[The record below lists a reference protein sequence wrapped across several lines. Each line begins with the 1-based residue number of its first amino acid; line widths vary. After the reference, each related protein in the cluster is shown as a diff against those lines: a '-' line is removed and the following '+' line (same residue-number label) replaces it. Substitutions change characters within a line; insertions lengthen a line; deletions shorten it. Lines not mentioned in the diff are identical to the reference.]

1 MSQSNRL
8 GAIKVKYGCSK
19 SMHLVLRVLTS
30 ARNGDE
36 DEMMKKRPFLALL
49 LLAAS
54 LFTAGCASFAPSAY
68 LNSSALAAI
77 DTNRGFCVHEP
88 SLDAKRINASKAIT
102 QRFAEAGFDTSCSDK
117 NYAVEWWFESTDQ
130 RVDHS
135 HLPTFCSGYGYW
147 RSCTGGYGA
156 TLITYQRTFQLVVRE
171 EPTAGSE
178 DAGPDLVE
186 GMAKEMFADPRDGA
200 VWVAR
205 LDSRGSNTDY
215 SRLIPELMQP
225 ILTTL
230 GQDRENERMRLV
242 RAEDAVT
249 VAD

>member
-1 MSQSNRL
+1 MSQSNCL
-8 GAIKVKYGCSK
+8 GAIKVKLGFGK
-19 SMHLVLRVLTS
+19 NMQLWLRVLTS
-30 ARNGDE
+30 GATRDE
-36 DEMMKKRPFLALL
+36 DEMMKIRPFLAPILFALL
-49 LLAAS
+49 LSA
-54 LFTAGCASFAPSAY
+54 AGCASFAPSAY
-68 LNSSALAAI
+68 LNSSALSAI
-77 DTNRGFCVHEP
+77 DTSRGFCVHEP

-102 QRFAEAGFDTSCSDK
+102 LRFAEAGFDTSCSDQ

-147 RSCTGGYGA
+147 RSCTGGYGD

-171 EPTAGSE
+171 EPTEGGDMAE
-178 DAGPDLVE
+178 D
-186 GMAKEMFADPRDGA
+186 MAEEVFADPRDGA

-215 SRLIPELMQP
+215 SRLIPEIMQA

-230 GQDRENERMRLV
+230 GQDRENEQMRLV
-242 RAEDAVT
+242 RPKQSVT
-249 VAD
+249 VSD

>member
-1 MSQSNRL
+1 MQLS
-8 GAIKVKYGCSK
+8 
-19 SMHLVLRVLTS
+19 LRVLTS
-30 ARNGDE
+30 GVNGE
-36 DEMMKKRPFLALL
+36 KEEIMKTRPFLTPLL
-49 LLAAS
+49 LVTS
-54 LFTAGCASFAPSAY
+54 ISVAGCASFAPSAY

-77 DTNRGFCVHEP
+77 DTSRGFCVHEP

-102 QRFAEAGFDTSCSDK
+102 QRFAEAGFDTSCSEQ

-147 RSCTGGYGA
+147 RSCTGGYGD

-171 EPTAGSE
+171 EPTERGDMAE
-178 DAGPDLVE
+178 D
-186 GMAKEMFADPRDGA
+186 MAEEVSADPRDGA

-215 SRLIPELMQP
+215 SRLIPEIMQA

-230 GQDRENERMRLV
+230 GQDRENEQMRLV
-242 RAEDAVT
+242 RPKQSVT
-249 VAD
+249 VSD

>member
-1 MSQSNRL
+1 MQLS
-8 GAIKVKYGCSK
+8 
-19 SMHLVLRVLTS
+19 LRVLTS
-30 ARNGDE
+30 GVNGE
-36 DEMMKKRPFLALL
+36 EEEIMKTRPFLTPLL
-49 LLAAS
+49 LVTSILV
-54 LFTAGCASFAPSAY
+54 AGCASFAPSAY

-77 DTNRGFCVHEP
+77 DTSRGFCVHEP

-102 QRFAEAGFDTSCSDK
+102 QRFAEAGFDTSCSEQ

-147 RSCTGGYGA
+147 RSCTGGYGD

-171 EPTAGSE
+171 EPTERGDMAE
-178 DAGPDLVE
+178 D
-186 GMAKEMFADPRDGA
+186 MAEEVFADPRDGA

-215 SRLIPELMQP
+215 SRLIPEIMQA

-230 GQDRENERMRLV
+230 GQDRENEQMRLV
-242 RAEDAVT
+242 RPRQSVT
-249 VAD
+249 VSD

>member
-1 MSQSNRL
+1 MQLS
-8 GAIKVKYGCSK
+8 
-19 SMHLVLRVLTS
+19 LRVLTS
-30 ARNGDE
+30 GAIGE
-36 DEMMKKRPFLALL
+36 EEEMMKTRPFLTPLL
-49 LLAAS
+49 LVTSILV
-54 LFTAGCASFAPSAY
+54 AGCASFAPSAY

-77 DTNRGFCVHEP
+77 DTSRGFCVHEP

-102 QRFAEAGFDTSCSDK
+102 QRFAEAGFDTSCSEQ

-147 RSCTGGYGA
+147 RSCTGGYGD
-156 TLITYQRTFQLVVRE
+156 TRITYQRTFQLVVRE
-171 EPTAGSE
+171 EPTEGGDMAE
-178 DAGPDLVE
+178 D
-186 GMAKEMFADPRDGA
+186 MAEEVFADPRDGA

-215 SRLIPELMQP
+215 FRLIPELMQP

-230 GQDRENERMRLV
+230 GQDRENELMRLV
-242 RAEDAVT
+242 RPEEAV
-249 VAD
+249 VVSD

>member
-1 MSQSNRL
+1 MQL
-8 GAIKVKYGCSK
+8 W
-19 SMHLVLRVLTS
+19 LRVLTS
-30 ARNGDE
+30 GVTRDE
-36 DEMMKKRPFLALL
+36 DEMMKIRPFLAPILFALL
-49 LLAAS
+49 LSA
-54 LFTAGCASFAPSAY
+54 AGCASFAPSAY
-68 LNSSALAAI
+68 LNSSALSAI
-77 DTNRGFCVHEP
+77 DTSRGFCVHEP

-102 QRFAEAGFDTSCSDK
+102 QRFAQAGFDTSCSDQ

-147 RSCTGGYGA
+147 RGCTGGYGD

-171 EPTAGSE
+171 EPT
-178 DAGPDLVE
+178 E
-186 GMAKEMFADPRDGA
+186 GGDMAQDMAEEVFADPRDGA

-215 SRLIPELMQP
+215 SRLIPEIMQA

-230 GQDRENERMRLV
+230 GQDRENEQMRLV
-242 RAEDAVT
+242 RPKQSVT
-249 VAD
+249 VSD

>member
-1 MSQSNRL
+1 MQLS
-8 GAIKVKYGCSK
+8 
-19 SMHLVLRVLTS
+19 LRVLTS
-30 ARNGDE
+30 GANGE
-36 DEMMKKRPFLALL
+36 EEEMMKTRPFLAPLL
-49 LLAAS
+49 LVTS
-54 LFTAGCASFAPSAY
+54 LMVAGCASFAPSAY

-77 DTNRGFCVHEP
+77 DTSRGFCVHEP

-102 QRFAEAGFDTSCSDK
+102 QRFAEAGFDTSCSEQ

-135 HLPTFCSGYGYW
+135 HFPTFCSGYGYW

>member
-1 MSQSNRL
+1 MQLS
-8 GAIKVKYGCSK
+8 
-19 SMHLVLRVLTS
+19 LRVLTS
-30 ARNGDE
+30 GANGE
-36 DEMMKKRPFLALL
+36 EEEIMKTRPFLTPLL
-49 LLAAS
+49 LVTSILV
-54 LFTAGCASFAPSAY
+54 AGCASFAPSAY

-77 DTNRGFCVHEP
+77 DTSRGFCVHEP
-88 SLDAKRINASKAIT
+88 SLDAKRINASRAIT
-102 QRFAEAGFDTSCSDK
+102 QRFAEAGFDTSCSEQ

-147 RSCTGGYGA
+147 RSCTGGYGD

-171 EPTAGSE
+171 EPTERGDMAE
-178 DAGPDLVE
+178 D
-186 GMAKEMFADPRDGA
+186 MAEEVFADPRDGA

-215 SRLIPELMQP
+215 SRLIPEIMQA

-230 GQDRENERMRLV
+230 GQDRENEQMRLV
-242 RAEDAVT
+242 RPRQSVT
-249 VAD
+249 VSD

>member
-8 GAIKVKYGCSK
+8 GALKVKLGCGK
-19 SMHLVLRVLTS
+19 SMQLSLRVLTS
-30 ARNGDE
+30 GVNGE
-36 DEMMKKRPFLALL
+36 KEEIMKTRPFLTPLL
-49 LLAAS
+49 LVTSILV
-54 LFTAGCASFAPSAY
+54 AGCASFAPSAY

-77 DTNRGFCVHEP
+77 DTSRGFCVHEP

-102 QRFAEAGFDTSCSDK
+102 QRFAEAGFDTSCSEQ

-147 RSCTGGYGA
+147 RSCTGGYGD

-171 EPTAGSE
+171 EPTEGGDMAE
-178 DAGPDLVE
+178 D
-186 GMAKEMFADPRDGA
+186 MAEEVFADPRDGA

-215 SRLIPELMQP
+215 SRLIPEIMQA

-230 GQDRENERMRLV
+230 GQDRENEQMRLV
-242 RAEDAVT
+242 RPKQSVT
-249 VAD
+249 VSD

>member
-1 MSQSNRL
+1 MSQSNCL
-8 GAIKVKYGCSK
+8 GAIKVKLGFGK
-19 SMHLVLRVLTS
+19 NMQLWMRVLTLG
-30 ARNGDE
+30 ATRDE
-36 DEMMKKRPFLALL
+36 DEMMKIRPFLAPILFALL
-49 LLAAS
+49 LSA
-54 LFTAGCASFAPSAY
+54 AGCASFAPSAY
-68 LNSSALAAI
+68 LNSSALSAI
-77 DTNRGFCVHEP
+77 DTSRGFCVHEP

-102 QRFAEAGFDTSCSDK
+102 QRFAQAGFDTSCSDQ

-147 RSCTGGYGA
+147 RGCTGGYGD

-171 EPTAGSE
+171 EPT
-178 DAGPDLVE
+178 E
-186 GMAKEMFADPRDGA
+186 GGDMAQDMAEEVFADPRDGA

-215 SRLIPELMQP
+215 SRLIPEIMQA

-230 GQDRENERMRLV
+230 GQDRENEQMRLV
-242 RAEDAVT
+242 RPKQSVT
-249 VAD
+249 VSD

>member
-1 MSQSNRL
+1 MQLS
-8 GAIKVKYGCSK
+8 
-19 SMHLVLRVLTS
+19 LRVLTS
-30 ARNGDE
+30 GANGE
-36 DEMMKKRPFLALL
+36 EEEIMKTRPFLTPLL
-49 LLAAS
+49 LVTSILV
-54 LFTAGCASFAPSAY
+54 AGCASFAPSAY

-77 DTNRGFCVHEP
+77 DTSRGFCVHEP

-102 QRFAEAGFDTSCSDK
+102 QRFAEAGFDTSCSEQ

-147 RSCTGGYGA
+147 RSCTGGYGD

-171 EPTAGSE
+171 EPTERGDMAE
-178 DAGPDLVE
+178 D
-186 GMAKEMFADPRDGA
+186 MAEEVFADPRDGA

-215 SRLIPELMQP
+215 SRLIPEIMQA

-230 GQDRENERMRLV
+230 GQDRENEQMRLV
-242 RAEDAVT
+242 RPKQAVT
-249 VAD
+249 VSD

>member
-1 MSQSNRL
+1 MQLS
-8 GAIKVKYGCSK
+8 
-19 SMHLVLRVLTS
+19 LRVLTS
-30 ARNGDE
+30 GANGE
-36 DEMMKKRPFLALL
+36 EEEIMKTRPFLTPLL
-49 LLAAS
+49 LVTSILV
-54 LFTAGCASFAPSAY
+54 AGCASFAPSAY

-77 DTNRGFCVHEP
+77 DTSRGFCVHEP

-102 QRFAEAGFDTSCSDK
+102 QRFAEAGFDTSCSEQ

-147 RSCTGGYGA
+147 RSCTGGYGD

-171 EPTAGSE
+171 EPTERGDMAE
-178 DAGPDLVE
+178 D
-186 GMAKEMFADPRDGA
+186 MAEEVFADPRDGA

-215 SRLIPELMQP
+215 SRLIPEIMQA

-230 GQDRENERMRLV
+230 GQDRENEQMRLV
-242 RAEDAVT
+242 RPRQSVT
-249 VAD
+249 VSD

>member
-1 MSQSNRL
+1 
-8 GAIKVKYGCSK
+8 
-19 SMHLVLRVLTS
+19 
-30 ARNGDE
+30 
-36 DEMMKKRPFLALL
+36 MKTRPFLTPLL
-49 LLAAS
+49 LVTSILV
-54 LFTAGCASFAPSAY
+54 AGCASFAPSAY

-77 DTNRGFCVHEP
+77 DTSRGFCVHEP

-102 QRFAEAGFDTSCSDK
+102 QRFAEAGFDTSCGEQ

-147 RSCTGGYGA
+147 RSCTGGYGD

-171 EPTAGSE
+171 EPTEGGAMAE
-178 DAGPDLVE
+178 D
-186 GMAKEMFADPRDGA
+186 MAEEVSADPRDGA

-215 SRLIPELMQP
+215 SRLIPEIMQA

-230 GQDRENERMRLV
+230 GQDRENEQMRLV
-242 RAEDAVT
+242 RPRQSVT
-249 VAD
+249 VSD

>member
-1 MSQSNRL
+1 
-8 GAIKVKYGCSK
+8 
-19 SMHLVLRVLTS
+19 
-30 ARNGDE
+30 
-36 DEMMKKRPFLALL
+36 MMKKRPFLALL

-54 LFTAGCASFAPSAY
+54 LFAAGCASFAPSAY

>member
-1 MSQSNRL
+1 
-8 GAIKVKYGCSK
+8 
-19 SMHLVLRVLTS
+19 VLTS
-30 ARNGDE
+30 GATRDE
-36 DEMMKKRPFLALL
+36 DEMMKIRPFLAPILFALL
-49 LLAAS
+49 LSA
-54 LFTAGCASFAPSAY
+54 AGCASFAPSAY
-68 LNSSALAAI
+68 LNSSALSAI
-77 DTNRGFCVHEP
+77 DTSRGFCVHEP

-102 QRFAEAGFDTSCSDK
+102 QRFAQAGFDTSCSDQ

-147 RSCTGGYGA
+147 RGCTGGYGD

-171 EPTAGSE
+171 EPT
-178 DAGPDLVE
+178 E
-186 GMAKEMFADPRDGA
+186 GGDMAQDMAEEVFADPRDGA

-215 SRLIPELMQP
+215 SRLIPEIMQA

-230 GQDRENERMRLV
+230 GQDRENEQMRLV
-242 RAEDAVT
+242 RPKQSVT
-249 VAD
+249 VSD

>member
-1 MSQSNRL
+1 MSQSNCL
-8 GAIKVKYGCSK
+8 GAIKVKLGCGK
-19 SMHLVLRVLTS
+19 SMQLSLRVLTS
-30 ARNGDE
+30 GVNGE
-36 DEMMKKRPFLALL
+36 KEEIMKTRPFLTPLL
-49 LLAAS
+49 LVTSILV
-54 LFTAGCASFAPSAY
+54 AGCASFAPSAY

-77 DTNRGFCVHEP
+77 DTSRGFCVHEP

-102 QRFAEAGFDTSCSDK
+102 QRFAEAGFDTSCSEQ

-147 RSCTGGYGA
+147 RSCTGGYGD

-171 EPTAGSE
+171 EPT
-178 DAGPDLVE
+178 E
-186 GMAKEMFADPRDGA
+186 GGDMAQDMAEEVFADPRDGA

-215 SRLIPELMQP
+215 SRLIPEIMQA

-230 GQDRENERMRLV
+230 GQDRENEQMRLV
-242 RAEDAVT
+242 RPKQSVT
-249 VAD
+249 VSD

>member
-1 MSQSNRL
+1 
-8 GAIKVKYGCSK
+8 
-19 SMHLVLRVLTS
+19 MHLVLRVLTS

-54 LFTAGCASFAPSAY
+54 LFAAGCASFAPSAY

-77 DTNRGFCVHEP
+77 DINRGFCVHEP

-242 RAEDAVT
+242 RAEEAVT

>member
-1 MSQSNRL
+1 
-8 GAIKVKYGCSK
+8 
-19 SMHLVLRVLTS
+19 
-30 ARNGDE
+30 
-36 DEMMKKRPFLALL
+36 MKIRPFLAPILFALL
-49 LLAAS
+49 LSA
-54 LFTAGCASFAPSAY
+54 AGCASFAPSAY
-68 LNSSALAAI
+68 LNSSALSAI
-77 DTNRGFCVHEP
+77 DTSRGFCVHEP

-102 QRFAEAGFDTSCSDK
+102 LRFAEAGFDTSCSDQ

-147 RSCTGGYGA
+147 RGCTGGYGD

-171 EPTAGSE
+171 EPT
-178 DAGPDLVE
+178 E
-186 GMAKEMFADPRDGA
+186 GGDMAQDMAEEVFADPRDGA

-215 SRLIPELMQP
+215 SRLIPEIMQA

-230 GQDRENERMRLV
+230 GQDRENEQMRLV
-242 RAEDAVT
+242 RPKQSVT
-249 VAD
+249 VSD

>member
-1 MSQSNRL
+1 MQLS
-8 GAIKVKYGCSK
+8 
-19 SMHLVLRVLTS
+19 LRVLTS
-30 ARNGDE
+30 GANGE
-36 DEMMKKRPFLALL
+36 EEEMMKTRPFLAPLL
-49 LLAAS
+49 LVTS
-54 LFTAGCASFAPSAY
+54 LMVAGCASFAPSAY

-77 DTNRGFCVHEP
+77 DTSRGFCVHEP

-242 RAEDAVT
+242 RAEEAVT

>member
-1 MSQSNRL
+1 MQLS
-8 GAIKVKYGCSK
+8 
-19 SMHLVLRVLTS
+19 LRVLTS
-30 ARNGDE
+30 EANGE
-36 DEMMKKRPFLALL
+36 EEEMMKTRPFLAPLL
-49 LLAAS
+49 FAAS
-54 LFTAGCASFAPSAY
+54 LLVAGCASFAPSAY

-77 DTNRGFCVHEP
+77 DTSRGFCVHEP

-102 QRFAEAGFDTSCSDK
+102 QRFAEAGFDTSCSEQ

-171 EPTAGSE
+171 EPTAGYE
-178 DAGPDLVE
+178 DAGLGSAEDLADDTAE
-186 GMAKEMFADPRDGA
+186 EMAEEMFADPRDGA

-230 GQDRENERMRLV
+230 GQDRENELMRLV
-242 RAEDAVT
+242 RPEEAVA
-249 VAD
+249 VSD

>member
-1 MSQSNRL
+1 
-8 GAIKVKYGCSK
+8 
-19 SMHLVLRVLTS
+19 
-30 ARNGDE
+30 
-36 DEMMKKRPFLALL
+36 

-54 LFTAGCASFAPSAY
+54 LFAAGCASFAPSAY

-77 DTNRGFCVHEP
+77 DTSRGFCVHEP

-242 RAEDAVT
+242 RAEEAVT

>member
-1 MSQSNRL
+1 MQLS
-8 GAIKVKYGCSK
+8 
-19 SMHLVLRVLTS
+19 LRVLTS
-30 ARNGDE
+30 GVNGE
-36 DEMMKKRPFLALL
+36 KEEIMKTRPFLTPLL
-49 LLAAS
+49 LVTSILV
-54 LFTAGCASFAPSAY
+54 AGCASFAPSAY

-77 DTNRGFCVHEP
+77 DTSRGFCVHEP

-102 QRFAEAGFDTSCSDK
+102 QRFAEAGFDTSCSEQ

-147 RSCTGGYGA
+147 RSCTGGYGD

-171 EPTAGSE
+171 EPTERRDMAE
-178 DAGPDLVE
+178 D
-186 GMAKEMFADPRDGA
+186 MAEEVFADPRDGA

-215 SRLIPELMQP
+215 SRLIPEIMQA

-230 GQDRENERMRLV
+230 GQDRENEQMRLV
-242 RAEDAVT
+242 RPKQSVNVSD
-249 VAD
+249 

>member
-8 GAIKVKYGCSK
+8 GAIKVKLGCGK
-19 SMHLVLRVLTS
+19 SMQLSLRMLKS
-30 ARNGDE
+30 EANGE
-36 DEMMKKRPFLALL
+36 EEEMMKTRPFLTPLL
-49 LLAAS
+49 FVTSILV
-54 LFTAGCASFAPSAY
+54 AGCASFTPSAY

-77 DTNRGFCVHEP
+77 DTSRGFCVHEP

-102 QRFAEAGFDTSCSDK
+102 QRFAEAGFDTSCSEQ

-135 HLPTFCSGYGYW
+135 HFPTFCSGYGYW
-147 RSCTGGYGA
+147 RNCTGGYGA
-156 TLITYQRTFQLVVRE
+156 TQITYQRTFQLVVRE
-171 EPTAGSE
+171 EPTKGYE
-178 DAGPDLVE
+178 DAGSNLSE
-186 GMAKEMFADPRDGA
+186 GMAEEMFADPRDGA

-215 SRLIPELMQP
+215 FRLIPELMQP

-230 GQDRENERMRLV
+230 GQDRENELTRLV
-242 RAEDAVT
+242 RPKEAV
-249 VAD
+249 VVSD

>member
-54 LFTAGCASFAPSAY
+54 LFAAGCASFAPSAY

-178 DAGPDLVE
+178 DADPDLVE